1 MNLDLLA
8 RFYERMYL
16 IRTFERTVEAYFA
29 RGQMRGTTHGS
40 IGQEAIAVGVLSHV
54 HLEEDFVT
62 GTHRSHGH
70 FLALTGQVF
79 ELASELMGKRT
90 GVIHGRGASQHIAFG
105 NFLTNGITG
114 GMLPSAV
121 GVALAKKLQ
130 QQPGVVIS
138 FLGDGAMNE
147 GHTLE
152 ALNLAGAL
160 QTPNIFVLEN
170 NHYAM
175 STVTQ
180 RVTGGTF
187 EDRVRGFGLPY
198 LRHRALDV
206 LEIHRLFGEVYEQV
220 RRQRTPVFL
229 EFETYRFCGHSKSD
243 KREYVVPELE
253 AYWQRNDPL
262 LRARNQLP
270 EDVVQE
276 IEQRVNLQ
284 VQEAFRRAEQAPLP
298 DPLEELKPWHR
309 RTP

>member
-1 MNLDLLA
+1 MNLERLA

-40 IGQEAIAVGVLSHV
+40 IGQEAIAVAVLSHV
-54 HLEEDFVT
+54 HPEEDFIT

-79 ELASELMGKRT
+79 ELASELMGKKT
-90 GVIHGRGASQHIAFG
+90 GVIHGRGGSQHLAWG

-130 QQPGVVIS
+130 GEPGIVLS

-152 ALNLAGAL
+152 ALNLAAVL
-160 QTPNIFVLEN
+160 QTPNLFVLEN

-206 LEIHRLFGEVYEQV
+206 LEIYRWFGEVYQRV
-220 RRQRTPVFL
+220 RHDRTPVFV

-253 AYWQRNDPL
+253 AYWQENDPL
-262 LRARNQLP
+262 RRARQHLP
-270 EDVVQE
+270 EELARE
-276 IEQRVNLQ
+276 IEQRVERQ
-284 VQEAFRRAEQAPLP
+284 VAEAFRRAEAAPLP
-298 DPLEELKPWHR
+298 DPEEELKPWHR